1 MKKSELRQIIKEEVD
16 KVLKEA
22 SSIPST
28 YDFNNPGDEWKNI
41 ITKAMERFNKFPKN
55 PKVKKDTINL
65 FTAIYKLGFK
75 KIGQNKRMNSA
86 EQLANNVIGA
96 GGRNNDVMQKSVDDV
111 IAYIKN
117 DIDPT
122 AIPNWANYGA
132 KKEFKAGKWTRITPQ
147 TKLKVGD
154 EIVRMNDLLFAD
166 IVKIDGDKILL
177 HFAADYYD
185 DKPTKKTRDV
195 LEDYYLLMNK

>member
-65 FTAIYKLGFK
+65 FTTIYKLGFK
-75 KIGQNKRMNSA
+75 KIGQKKQMSSA
-86 EQLANNVIGA
+86 EALANNVIGA

>member
-1 MKKSELRQIIKEEVD
+1 MKKLELKQIIKEEIE

-41 ITKAMERFNKFPKN
+41 ITKTMERFNKFPKN

-75 KIGQNKRMNSA
+75 KIGQKKQMISA
-86 EQLANNVIGA
+86 EALANTLIGA
-96 GGRNNDVMQKSVDDV
+96 GRRNNDVMQKSVDDV

-122 AIPNWANYGA
+122 AIPNWADYNA
-132 KKEFKAGKWTRITPQ
+132 QKEFKAGKWTRITPQ

-166 IVKIDGDKILL
+166 IVKIEGDKILL
-177 HFAADYYD
+177 HFAMDYMD

-195 LEDYYLLMNK
+195 LEDYYLLMKN